1 MSSMASAQRAHSGP
15 FTWAE
20 LEDEPDDGLRREII
34 RGSLIVSPSPVGR
47 HQMIGARLWRALDDA
62 APADLVVLPAPF
74 DWRHPDGGVVVPD
87 IVVCRGHDFD
97 LDGPL
102 SASATPVLV
111 VEVLSPS
118 NRGYDRMVKRE
129 LYERLGVAHYWIV
142 DPGAED
148 RDPQIVA
155 LELDA
160 SGAYTELTSATAGP
174 TFTVERPFPVSV
186 RPADLLHR

>member
-1 MSSMASAQRAHSGP
+1 MAQH
-15 FTWAE
+15 FTVAE
-20 LEDEPDDGLRREII
+20 YLETDETSRRRELVHGEL
-34 RGSLIVSPSPVGR
+34 REPPAPTYGHQAVVTRLVALFHTHVERHRLGHVCVSP
-47 HQMIGARLWRALDDA
+47 LDVILDA
-62 APADLVVLPAPF
+62 ERDLILQ
-74 DWRHPDGGVVVPD
+74 PD
-87 IVVCRGHDFD
+87 IVFVSSERAGIIRDRIWGAPD
-97 LDGPL
+97 
-102 SASATPVLV
+102 LV